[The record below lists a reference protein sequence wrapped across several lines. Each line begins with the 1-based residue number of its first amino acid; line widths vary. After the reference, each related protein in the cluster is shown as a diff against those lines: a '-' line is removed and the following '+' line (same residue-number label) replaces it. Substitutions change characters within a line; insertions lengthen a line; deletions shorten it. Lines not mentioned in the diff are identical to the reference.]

1 MTDKQWRDA
10 FVAVFEQPLNRVKEP
25 TMQERSN
32 LISFPPIPL
41 VPFSSVATEHME
53 LCHSDGSVCE
63 DGCSVSPLPD
73 DYLRHLAYAAHFG
86 ITPETATPQQ
96 RAYYGI

>member
-1 MTDKQWRDA
+1 M
-10 FVAVFEQPLNRVKEP
+10 
-25 TMQERSN
+25 RSN

-63 DGCSVSPLPD
+63 DGCSVAPLPGGFFIPD
-73 DYLRHLAYAAHFG
+73 RRPSDNGGINDRLRRLAYAAHFG